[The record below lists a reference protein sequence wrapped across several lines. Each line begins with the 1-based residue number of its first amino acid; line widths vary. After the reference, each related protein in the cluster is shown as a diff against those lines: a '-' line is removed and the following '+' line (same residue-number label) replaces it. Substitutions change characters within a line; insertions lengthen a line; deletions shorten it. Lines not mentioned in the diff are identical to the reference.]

1 MTHSLLQLIRR
12 SGLPL
17 LLIAFLPTVAWSGD
31 EDLLLAEI
39 PTVYAASRHEQ
50 PITEALAA
58 VSVSTRDHVVKCA
71 EPCTRRR
78 CMTSSS
84 ISASAG

>member
-1 MTHSLLQLIRR
+1 MHPPLPRVSQFGLSLILI
-12 SGLPL
+12 GL
-17 LLIAFLPTVAWSGD
+17 LPVVVRAGD